1 MSKFF
6 QALERAAQEQ
16 ALRHPTAPSEPT
28 SVPVPAIPA
37 PASYRAPQPFVEP
50 PDGVSNG
57 LEEHL
62 VSLLAPTSFA
72 AEQYRTLRHL
82 IEQLHKSAE
91 LSVVAVSSPAVA
103 DGKTTTAINLAGAL
117 AQAPDARVLLVDAD
131 LRGAALATNLGLDE
145 RAGPGLVDAIL
156 DTNLTFEAVVHVH
169 PHLNLSVLAAG
180 RVPSAP
186 YEVLKS
192 PRLGELLTE
201 ARRRYD
207 YIVLDTPPLVSFPD
221 CRVIEKWIDGLLIV
235 VAAHRTARKLFE
247 EAMNVTELAKIVG
260 LVFNGDDRHLSRG
273 SYASTRYAKR
283 NGDGWRRRA
292 GRRQTAS
299 DD

>member
-62 VSLLAPTSFA
+62 VSLLAPTSFS

-91 LSVVAVSSPAVA
+91 LSAM
-103 DGKTTTAINLAGAL
+103 
-117 AQAPDARVLLVDAD
+117 
-131 LRGAALATNLGLDE
+131 
-145 RAGPGLVDAIL
+145 
-156 DTNLTFEAVVHVH
+156 
-169 PHLNLSVLAAG
+169 AAG